1 RTGVPADL
9 EVLTLAEAAA
19 YLRVD
24 EKQVRQMV
32 QQGALPGRQIGDDWR
47 FFKAALQAWLSNA
60 AGEKE
65 RLMELAGAWKTIP
78 ISNRLSAR
86 LTSSALASPP
96 RLWNDPPG
104 HRHDVAVRIR

>member
-1 RTGVPADL
+1 MAGMKTKTRGNARTGVPADL

-19 YLRVD
+19 YVRVD
-24 EKQVRQMV
+24 KKQVRQMV

-65 RLMELAGAWKTIP
+65 RLMELAGAWKDDPYLEQIV
-78 ISNRLSAR
+78 RQAYQQRAR
-86 LTSSALASPP
+86 FPAEALE
-96 RLWNDPPG
+96 
-104 HRHDVAVRIR
+104 

>member
-1 RTGVPADL
+1 MAGMKTKTRGNARTGVPADL

-19 YLRVD
+19 YLRLD
-24 EKQVRQMV
+24 KKQVRQMV

-65 RLMELAGAWKTIP
+65 RLMELAGAWKGDPYLEQIV
-78 ISNRLSAR
+78 RQAYQQRAR
-86 LTSSALASPP
+86 FPAEALE
-96 RLWNDPPG
+96 
-104 HRHDVAVRIR
+104 